1 MDEGAMRKLV
11 TGLML
16 SVGASIFA
24 AGAAYAEDPL
34 MGKSPWNFDPV
45 NRAGVAVAMKGIE
58 DGGNGSG
65 TGTTIVCG
73 GTSGGSGGGST
84 GSGSSATGN
93 SNCIIVSNSDGNI
106 INVGQESNG
115 NQGSSS
121 TANSQ
126 TTNNK
131 SAKPVSGAD
140 DVMSILNGPGTP

>member
-1 MDEGAMRKLV
+1 MRKLV

-24 AGAAYAEDPL
+24 AGAAHADDPL

-73 GTSGGSGGGST
+73 GTSGGSGSGST
-84 GSGSSATGN
+84 GAGSSATGN
-93 SNCIIVSNSDGNI
+93 QSCVIVSNSDGNI
-106 INVGQESNG
+106 IDVGQASDG
-115 NQGSSS
+115 NQGSTS

-126 TTNNK
+126 TSTSNNK
-131 SAKPVSGAD
+131 GLAPPKSGAD
-140 DVMSILNGPGTP
+140 DVMAILNGPGTP